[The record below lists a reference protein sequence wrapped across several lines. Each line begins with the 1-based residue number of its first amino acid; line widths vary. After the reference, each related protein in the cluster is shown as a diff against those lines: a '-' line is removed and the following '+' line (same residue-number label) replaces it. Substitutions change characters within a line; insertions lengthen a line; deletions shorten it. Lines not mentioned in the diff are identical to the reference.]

1 MFEQPE
7 LDQFANEFSHYI
19 TEKELGFD
27 EKLSVKVL
35 LCDERDWANLAPWA
49 TATSGVSASKWKNTD
64 GFMLSLALKPDLSG
78 IVGRTT
84 EPERLE
90 KLVHEGFRLE
100 IAKLVSPYDCVV
112 LLRDAWLKNE
122 DSRLSATAYQVI
134 QGINMIRDPS
144 DPQYTGKRARSLNV
158 DDLIDRFKV
167 WKGHET
173 SERSESV

>member
-7 LDQFANEFSHYI
+7 LDQFANEFSHFV
-19 TEKELGFD
+19 TEKELGLD

-49 TATSGVSASKWKNTD
+49 IAKSGASASKWKTAKD
-64 GFMLSLALKPDLSG
+64 FMFSLALEPDLSG
-78 IVGRTT
+78 TVHRTT

-90 KLVHEGFRLE
+90 ILVHEGFRPE

-112 LLRDAWLKNE
+112 LLRDAWLNNE
-122 DSRLSATAYQVI
+122 KSRLSATAYQVV

-144 DPQYTGKRARSLNV
+144 DPQYTGKRARSLHV
-158 DDLIDRFKV
+158 DELIDRFKA

-173 SERSESV
+173 SERSKNI